1 MGWIGFII
9 PDLWGAIKE
18 LAQGCRGRKRLS
30 RDSTPVG
37 ISKSLVPSSGLPFQ
51 LLPCKPRVRT
61 LHILSLTRKTL
72 SPKGMALSR
81 SPLSLGLPSS
91 KQVLKAHLLNEW
103 MSLHL
108 SATLDRAAFRQEPCH
123 KHSIYWGIPGG
134 RRVSTLILGGNQPQ
148 TQELWD
154 RPRCSLHPFSPPPR
168 PTQGPWRTSG
178 PDPTCPESAVTQLCL
193 GKRKS
198 CQIIYRKEQ
207 ICFYL
212 SWGLF
217 SFTSHT

>member
-61 LHILSLTRKTL
+61 LHALSLTRKTL
-72 SPKGMALSR
+72 SPKGMALSQ

-91 KQVLKAHLLNEW
+91 KQVLKAHLLNE
-103 MSLHL
+103 
-108 SATLDRAAFRQEPCH
+108 
-123 KHSIYWGIPGG
+123 
-134 RRVSTLILGGNQPQ
+134 
-148 TQELWD
+148 
-154 RPRCSLHPFSPPPR
+154 
-168 PTQGPWRTSG
+168 
-178 PDPTCPESAVTQLCL
+178 
-193 GKRKS
+193 
-198 CQIIYRKEQ
+198 
-207 ICFYL
+207 
-212 SWGLF
+212 
-217 SFTSHT
+217 